1 MLNTSWKHS
10 QSPTDRL
17 VGSTALYMTSRA
29 VCVRIPALIFPIE
42 PLGRRTSGHMP
53 QEFDIL
59 PFWVFYSSNTA
70 DIKGIYTYCI
80 WWCRICCV
88 RHMGSWTEE
97 GWSVAW
103 TDVANTNDQP
113 QKRIPPHNWAAS
125 QSGHVQ
131 RGGPALFVWSCHF
144 QILLCALKV

>member
-29 VCVRIPALIFPIE
+29 VKCADPSFNLSNRTTGTQNLGAHASRIWHLAVL
-42 PLGRRTSGHMP
+42 SVY
-53 QEFDIL
+53 
-59 PFWVFYSSNTA
+59 WSNTA

-144 QILLCALKV
+144 QILLYALKV